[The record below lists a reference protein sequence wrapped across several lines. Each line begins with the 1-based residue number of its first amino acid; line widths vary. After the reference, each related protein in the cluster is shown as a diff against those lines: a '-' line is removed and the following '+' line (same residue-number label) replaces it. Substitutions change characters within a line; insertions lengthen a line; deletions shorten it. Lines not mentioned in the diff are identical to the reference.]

1 MNKPSS
7 FIVVGTGLLGG
18 VVFGP
23 LGAVDVEPLV
33 ENEAVQKRNW
43 ERNQEWGDE
52 WTREHITKE
61 KFIPHLSQWQLQNL
75 YITGPYR
82 GGKWALISSPVKW

>member
-33 ENEAVQKRNW
+33 ENEAVQKRN
-43 ERNQEWGDE
+43 
-52 WTREHITKE
+52 
-61 KFIPHLSQWQLQNL
+61 
-75 YITGPYR
+75 
-82 GGKWALISSPVKW
+82 